1 MDLSK
6 TFDSMINDRL
16 LAILHAYGCSS
27 NVLELIQNYLS
38 KRNQMGKIN
47 STFSA

>member
-27 NVLELIQNYLS
+27 NVLELIQTIS
-38 KRNQMGKIN
+38 PKEIKW
-47 STFSA
+47 